1 MQQSKTKAA
10 HRQQSGPKARSVQEP
25 LYEPLDFV
33 MVRAPLLPIE
43 AYLALSDSLRYG
55 TEEGNLRDP
64 IVFED
69 DSLVP
74 RDPRIRWALAV
85 GSSVLLDDLKRT
97 LPSGKD
103 VDHLKGKLLRFLIRM
118 STRPTPYG
126 LFAGVALGEWGQ
138 ETDLALSAERPQT
151 RTRPDMAWLLTIVQ
165 ALEARL
171 DIRKHLNLV
180 TNSTA
185 FIHAERVFLTERSS
199 IGEASSGP
207 GVSIRASSV
216 VKRALAM
223 ARSPILYQDLAD
235 HLLAMTP
242 GATPEK
248 VERLLTELWEQTVL
262 LTTLRPPLTID
273 NPARYVIQCL
283 ANIPAADEVRRQL
296 ESILQVAEAYDA
308 LPPEEGSTAYRLMVA
323 QANEVNKAAG
333 ETPVQVDM
341 AMKLRSH
348 HIMQDIGM
356 EAARAAELLLR
367 MTPLPNGLPY
377 LAAYRRAF
385 ISRYGVDREIALLEL
400 LDPNCGLGS
409 PTTYG
414 AGPNGIDQSK
424 AALRSQTLLNL
435 ATSALHN
442 RKQVIELDDETLAR
456 LETWTPTALAAP
468 LSLDLNIFVAAAS
481 AEALDAGHFQ
491 IIVGPNLG
499 AQAAG
504 RNLGRFADL
513 LGHEAQKSLERAARN
528 EEAYTPDKLWAEL
541 VYLPR
546 NLRSVNVTIR
556 PAVRSHEISVGTG
569 LVASHSRVI
578 PLDELV
584 VGIRKNRF
592 YVRRPAENRDIVIS
606 AGHMLNNMQAP
617 GICRFLAEVSGD
629 GMAQLSS
636 FDWGH
641 VSTFPFLPRVQ
652 VGRIVLRQAQW
663 RIDTLTRTLALP
675 PESPEIFREALGG
688 WREEW
693 QVPRHVYLS
702 TGDNRLL
709 LDLEHASQVEELR
722 TEVRHLRDGGSVV
735 LQEVLPGLDQVW
747 LEGPEGHYMTELVAS
762 LVLRKRAVQDQR
774 AAEDSSVPLH
784 AGDSARTVRAST
796 VLPADSL
803 KALGSEWLFVKLYCQ
818 NTFEDDLIAYSLRTF
833 AEEVLS
839 AGLAKEWF
847 FIRYNDP
854 DAHIRFRLRGE
865 PEQIIGS
872 LLPKL
877 CTWATELM
885 AEEFCSR
892 FVFDTYEREVE
903 RYGGMAG
910 IEMAESIFAAD
921 SWTVTQ
927 LFYLMQ
933 ERVLQLDRLI
943 LAILSVDNLLAS
955 LGLSEAGR
963 LQWLRQHVTSRNEV
977 GQEYRQRKVVLRSLL
992 GDVRHLLNEPGG
1004 ESVLQVFEAQ
1014 RKRLAPVAASLVEME
1029 GQGKLTQTLD
1039 TLYNSFV
1046 HMHCNR
1052 LFRSD
1057 QSFERRVLGL
1067 LLRTREGL
1075 ERSANS

>member
-1 MQQSKTKAA
+1 MKQSKVEPVRA
-10 HRQQSGPKARSVQEP
+10 QQPGAKARHVQDS
-25 LYEPLDFV
+25 LFEPLDFV
-33 MVRAPLLPIE
+33 MVRAPLLPVE
-43 AYLALSDSLRYG
+43 AYLALSDSLRCDKG
-55 TEEGNLRDP
+55 EGNPL
-64 IVFED
+64 FED

-85 GSSVLLDDLKRT
+85 GSSALLDDLERS
-97 LPSGKD
+97 LPSSKD

-126 LFAGVALGEWGQ
+126 LFAGVALGQWGQ
-138 ETDLALSAERPQT
+138 ETDLALSAERPYT
-151 RTRPDMAWLLTIVQ
+151 RTRPDMSWLLTIVQ
-165 ALEARL
+165 ALESRL
-171 DIRKHLNLV
+171 DIRQHLHLV

-185 FIHAERVFLTERSS
+185 FIHADRVFLTECSS
-199 IGEASSGP
+199 IGESGSGS

-216 VKRALAM
+216 VKRALAL
-223 ARSPILYQDLAD
+223 ARSPIPYQDLVD
-235 HLLAMTP
+235 QLLSTAP

-273 NPARYVIQCL
+273 NPARHVIQCL
-283 ANIPAADEVRRQL
+283 ANIPAANDERKQL
-296 ESILQVAEAYDA
+296 ESILQLAAAYDA
-308 LPPEEGSTAYRLMVA
+308 LPPEEGIAAYRLLVT

-341 AMKLRSH
+341 AMKFRRH
-348 HIMQDIGM
+348 QIIQDIGM

-367 MTPLPNGLPY
+367 MTPFPNGLSH
-377 LAAYRRAF
+377 LAGYRRAF
-385 ISRYGVDREIALLEL
+385 ISRYGADREIAILEL

-414 AGPNGIDQSK
+414 AGANGVAQSK

-456 LETWTPTALAAP
+456 LETWAPTALTAP
-468 LSLDLNIFVAAAS
+468 LSLDLNIFVAASS

-491 IIVGPNLG
+491 IIIGPNLG

-513 LGHEAQKSLERAARN
+513 LGPEAHTALERAARI
-528 EEAYTPDKLWAEL
+528 EEAHTLNTLWAEL

-546 NLRSVNVTIR
+546 KLRLANVTIR
-556 PAVRSHEISVGTG
+556 PAVRNHEIIIGAGAGVD
-569 LVASHSRVI
+569 HSKVI

-592 YVRRPAENRDIVIS
+592 YIRWPAENTDIVIS

-617 GICRFLAEVSGD
+617 GICRFLAELSGD
-629 GMAQLSS
+629 GTAQLNS
-636 FDWGH
+636 FDWGQ

-652 VGRIVLRQAQW
+652 VGRLVLRQAQW

-675 PESPEIFREALGG
+675 PESPEIFLEALRC
-688 WREEW
+688 WREQW

-709 LDLEHASQVEELR
+709 LDLEHSSQVEELR
-722 TEVRHLRDGGSVV
+722 TEMRHLRDGGSIV

-762 LVLRKRAVQDQR
+762 LVLRKRSVQDQKV
-774 AAEDSSVPLH
+774 AELSSMPHLS
-784 AGDSARTVRAST
+784 GSSSRTVRAST
-796 VLPADSL
+796 VLSADTL
-803 KALGSEWLFVKLYCQ
+803 KPPGSEWLFVKLYCS
-818 NTFEDDLIAYSLRTF
+818 NAVEEDLIAYPLRTF

-839 AGLAKEWF
+839 AGLAEEWF

-854 DAHIRFRLRGE
+854 DLHIRFRLHGE
-865 PEQIIGS
+865 PERLIGS

-877 CTWATELM
+877 CAWAAGLMTEG
-885 AEEFCSR
+885 FCSR
-892 FVFDTYEREVE
+892 FTFDTYDREVE
-903 RYGGMAG
+903 RYGGTAG
-910 IEMAESIFAAD
+910 IQIAESIFAAD
-921 SWTVTQ
+921 SRAVTQ
-927 LFYLMQ
+927 LFYLIQ
-933 ERVLQLDRLI
+933 ERILQLDRLT

-955 LGLSEAGR
+955 LGLSEAAR
-963 LQWLRQHVTSRNEV
+963 LQWLRRHVTSRNEV
-977 GQEYRQRKVVLRSLL
+977 GQEYRQRKMVLRSLV
-992 GDVRHLLNEPGG
+992 GDLRHLQNEPGG
-1004 ESVLQVFEAQ
+1004 GSVLQIFEEQ
-1014 RKRLAPVAASLVEME
+1014 RTTLAPVAASLAEME
-1029 GQGKLTQTLD
+1029 DRGKLNQTLD

-1057 QSFERRVLGL
+1057 QSLERRVLGL

-1075 ERSANS
+1075 DRSSNS